1 MSKKIFLFVS
11 LLILVLF
18 SVFVVAKVDYDSKFF
33 DFDKNADNV
42 FNEKDMDY
50 WIGGYKYQV
59 LNPKNIL
66 YIVDKIP
73 EDGKFRC
80 DKNDIKSCLNIPLY
94 TDKEDVAEARS
105 LFILDAFAPAP
116 LKIYPIDS
124 SKDKIFSYDFLAL
137 SNSIKGADVTGS
149 AIINSISSLPSG
161 LGQTSLISN
170 CAQILGIYYS
180 DKFEGDP
187 YGSSG
192 VCVADNGVKISV
204 SVGCGDSI
212 CNSGESSVSC
222 YADCG
227 SYCGDQVCNGEE
239 TKKSCSKDCKSPVPS
254 SGAGA
259 SSSSDTSVGEVD
271 DANSV
276 NTETGG
282 SSDSTSSSS
291 GSNTA
296 NDDTGYTPPPV
307 PPFCGDGT
315 CTEGESIGSCPGD
328 CTPTIPPNIVPEICE
343 NVACPAYQLPLGSS
357 CTSVPTFGGCCT
369 GYSCTKNEEVIE
381 EVIEEVTDDEIPDDF
396 PDVDIFEVIDA
407 ACDADGLNVNLGSN
421 TANDIE
427 ILPVALTGNAIVAR
441 CGDGKCTVA
450 EGESSTSCPADCGK
464 LLAGGYSLD
473 IDPNKENIDCPGE
486 SDEEVI
492 INPECKPVICAMPPI
507 YNEKLELGIKCSSDD
522 QFADNCPVCAS
533 KLFCDDGTEII
544 VDVVIP
550 PVCDKS
556 VQCKPT
562 PKGCSSTQNFDENGC
577 LTGCDFEPLP
587 GSFAT
592 CEDVIPVEIVQWQFT
607 GVVGASPST
616 LITGAPGSS
625 YALGSTANFKVE
637 GVVGQSVGSSG
648 GNLGSGGLTGGA
660 VNNIGIT
667 GNAIGITG
675 NQVYTPPPLTT
686 GTGFYIDSISDRVGT
701 WGVFTANGGP
711 DHHLRISL
719 SASTPHTKTLRYAT
733 LVHKVFGEAW
743 STLNSAPNPYN
754 SNAYPLVLMNGA
766 TQLITANGQQIPLAI
781 GSATTPLVLDV
792 YVEKVEPF
800 AGGTLTFTFTDGTQ
814 TNITLSSIPAPQTC
828 SSFTYSNWSVCQS
841 NGQQTRTVVTSSPTG
856 CTVGNPVLTQSC
868 AYTPPPLTTGTGGGS
883 SCGNGVCDINLGE
896 DSTNCPVDCS
906 STPSPGPTP
915 TPTPTPSP
923 SPAPGPGPTSGPV
936 CGNNICE
943 AGEDKICTPNPPQST
958 NGMCF
963 QVTQTPDVYSD
974 SGWCISNG
982 GTWAGP
988 LTPNQLIGSKGICTL
1003 NGFSYPYGALVSRG
1017 TQTKVGVSCL
1027 NSKCNSGPCGSTTLP
1042 STGNTCVTGSCP
1054 TDCVITGTNCPPGQ
1068 TLVCTSGNCVCTT
1081 TGLTCGNNICEA
1093 GEDAQSCPTDC
1104 ASGNICV
1111 AGNIVIQ
1118 LPAGAKPGDI
1128 ITYTDPA
1135 TGVTF
1140 TFIAV
1145 GVLAPPSATGGSG
1158 GGTTGGVGTG
1168 TTGSGGGG
1176 LIGPNPAPG
1185 PTPTPTPSPAPG
1197 PGRTSGPVCGNNIC
1211 EAGEATVC
1219 VSSCFIGTCPGDCP
1233 AQTSGGCTGINCPI
1247 CLSGET
1253 KIDSPNGGIDVKQ
1266 LSVGSKVYTSDNYG
1280 NKVVGDVIKVS
1291 KTKVDSRHKVM
1302 HIILKDKREI
1312 YVSPGH
1318 PTLDGRKVGDITAG
1332 DVLDNSKVV
1341 KSKLVLYNQDYT
1353 YDLLVEGNNGYYANG
1368 ILLGST
1374 LKDDSVEKS
1383 SSKIIDN
1390 SLSNSVITQNVI
1402 PNSGM
1407 NWNKVSRSTCGNN
1420 ICENNEDSQNC
1431 LVDCPAQCPRPD
1443 KSIASGCYWQS
1454 IPNPSAI
1461 CPGWSLQ
1468 CPTDTP
1474 SSLIF
1479 VSQASSSSPVNVGQ
1493 CVAGGGKWDSSVGS
1507 DGGCIFGDESNTRTS
1522 NKEIKR
1528 DVQKTLTPQKSG
1540 SYSPSCY
1547 YQNGGPWV
1555 HLAIRG
1561 ASDSQGGRGIT
1572 GSQAVSPINVKVGDI
1587 LTLEAVYL
1595 SEGSMPSG
1603 KVSVSPSLGVI
1614 RTLSSNQNWLGKSGS
1629 TKAVQEQW
1637 SISAN
1642 SPGIYAYTVSH
1653 PGFKNCDWK
1662 FNVIVDGNI
1671 ASSENKN
1678 PDFVAGCTNPLAV
1691 SPNVPAIFANI
1702 QSRGGALSNC
1712 MVSTLDGSDSSN
1724 FNLPDLISC
1733 QSTCQNYKNVL
1744 ASSSGKD
1751 VVCTYNANY
1760 FGGTGPYSS
1769 CSVTT
1774 SKVNEKTTSKFGI
1787 TGNAIGITGNQVYTP
1802 PPLTTGT
1809 GFYIDSISDRVGT
1822 WGVFTANGGPDH
1834 HLRISLSAS
1843 TPHTKTLRY
1852 ATLVH
1857 KVFGEAWSTLNS
1869 APNPYNSNAYPLVLM
1884 NGATQLITANGQ
1896 QIPLAIGSATT
1907 PLVLDVYVEK
1917 VEPFAGGTL
1926 TFTFTDGTQTNIT
1939 LSSIPAPQTCSSFTY
1954 SNWSVCQSNG
1964 QQTRTVVTSSP
1975 TGCTVGNPV
1984 LTQSCAYTPPPLT
1997 TGTGGGSS
2005 CGNGV
2010 CDINLGE
2017 DSTNC
2022 PVDCSSTPSP
2032 GPTPTPTPTPSP
2044 SPAPGPISGGS
2055 ITIGNTPVCT
2065 LGNANCGNGVRETG
2079 EACDAGSANGQACI
2093 PKYDPSGTSC
2103 SYCTATCTVATVAGP
2118 FCGDGNVDGPSGV
2131 WSGEQCDLGAQ
2142 NGLIG
2147 PGTGNCQYCDGS
2159 CRCVTNN
2166 IGPYCGDGICNSGES
2181 SLSCP
2186 IDCGSP
2192 PPTSYCGDGILDS
2205 GESCD
2210 AGSANGQV
2218 CSANYGTSC
2227 SYCTSLCSTGNIQ
2240 GPYCGDGT
2248 CSAIYGE
2255 TSVSCLIDCPVIPDT
2270 SPPACGLLTV
2280 FRVTNTEVYLSWNI
2294 PFDNVGVVGY
2304 SLYRSLTSGQPKTL
2318 IAGGPNAL
2326 NFNLTGTSH
2335 IDIGLTPSTD
2345 YYYEIK
2351 AFDAAGNLGGACN
2364 EAKGTTTSVPL
2375 VSAFNMTI
2383 NSPIRSQV
2391 INVSTVNFQ
2400 FTLNQ
2405 IGGSVKY
2412 TLNGGLTNRTTSV
2425 DAGGYVFTNVNTG
2438 MTNGAYTLTAY
2449 GYNASGYMLTGTIP
2463 FSVAIAS
2470 TLAGASIDLGKGWNY
2485 FAVPESPT
2493 AVVGGTGGSQGPVTN
2508 APKELDLASGW
2519 NLIGYSGVNNVPQT
2533 TLEFKG
2539 TDNTYKDIA
2548 TASKEKR
2555 IQRRVVEY
2563 SSNNQNFEYSLST
2576 QTQEGKAYW
2585 VYARE
2590 VGKLKAPNVDH
2601 PVQQGKPVLVNQIQF
2616 QNKTSGEI
2624 KTLFEALNVRWV
2636 GIQGQ
2641 TIDQAVRL
2649 WNAQNKRYETL
2660 SLTDNLDNW
2669 RGYVLWG
2676 NSKDIRMIVPN
2687 A

>member
-33 DFDKNADNV
+33 DFDKNADNI

-66 YIVDKIP
+66 YIVDKVP

-94 TDKEDVAEARS
+94 TDKEDAAEARS

-116 LKIYPIDS
+116 LKVYPIDS

-149 AIINSISSLPSG
+149 AIVNSITSLPSG

-170 CAQILGIYYS
+170 CAELLGNYYS
-180 DKFEGDP
+180 GKFEGDP
-187 YGSSG
+187 YGSKG

-204 SVGCGDSI
+204 SVGCGDGI
-212 CNSGESSVSC
+212 CNSGEFSSVC
-222 YADCG
+222 PADCG
-227 SYCGDQVCNGEE
+227 SYCGDKVCNGEE
-239 TKKSCSKDCKSPVPS
+239 TEESCSSDCKQPVPS

-660 VNNIGIT
+660 VNNI
-667 GNAIGITG
+667 
-675 NQVYTPPPLTT
+675 
-686 GTGFYIDSISDRVGT
+686 
-701 WGVFTANGGP
+701 
-711 DHHLRISL
+711 
-719 SASTPHTKTLRYAT
+719 
-733 LVHKVFGEAW
+733 
-743 STLNSAPNPYN
+743 
-754 SNAYPLVLMNGA
+754 
-766 TQLITANGQQIPLAI
+766 
-781 GSATTPLVLDV
+781 
-792 YVEKVEPF
+792 
-800 AGGTLTFTFTDGTQ
+800 
-814 TNITLSSIPAPQTC
+814 
-828 SSFTYSNWSVCQS
+828 
-841 NGQQTRTVVTSSPTG
+841 
-856 CTVGNPVLTQSC
+856 
-868 AYTPPPLTTGTGGGS
+868 
-883 SCGNGVCDINLGE
+883 
-896 DSTNCPVDCS
+896 
-906 STPSPGPTP
+906 
-915 TPTPTPSP
+915 
-923 SPAPGPGPTSGPV
+923 
-936 CGNNICE
+936 
-943 AGEDKICTPNPPQST
+943 
-958 NGMCF
+958 
-963 QVTQTPDVYSD
+963 
-974 SGWCISNG
+974 
-982 GTWAGP
+982 
-988 LTPNQLIGSKGICTL
+988 
-1003 NGFSYPYGALVSRG
+1003 
-1017 TQTKVGVSCL
+1017 
-1027 NSKCNSGPCGSTTLP
+1027 
-1042 STGNTCVTGSCP
+1042 
-1054 TDCVITGTNCPPGQ
+1054 
-1068 TLVCTSGNCVCTT
+1068 
-1081 TGLTCGNNICEA
+1081 
-1093 GEDAQSCPTDC
+1093 
-1104 ASGNICV
+1104 
-1111 AGNIVIQ
+1111 
-1118 LPAGAKPGDI
+1118 
-1128 ITYTDPA
+1128 
-1135 TGVTF
+1135 
-1140 TFIAV
+1140 
-1145 GVLAPPSATGGSG
+1145 
-1158 GGTTGGVGTG
+1158 
-1168 TTGSGGGG
+1168 
-1176 LIGPNPAPG
+1176 
-1185 PTPTPTPSPAPG
+1185 
-1197 PGRTSGPVCGNNIC
+1197 
-1211 EAGEATVC
+1211 
-1219 VSSCFIGTCPGDCP
+1219 
-1233 AQTSGGCTGINCPI
+1233 
-1247 CLSGET
+1247 
-1253 KIDSPNGGIDVKQ
+1253 
-1266 LSVGSKVYTSDNYG
+1266 
-1280 NKVVGDVIKVS
+1280 
-1291 KTKVDSRHKVM
+1291 
-1302 HIILKDKREI
+1302 
-1312 YVSPGH
+1312 
-1318 PTLDGRKVGDITAG
+1318 
-1332 DVLDNSKVV
+1332 
-1341 KSKLVLYNQDYT
+1341 
-1353 YDLLVEGNNGYYANG
+1353 
-1368 ILLGST
+1368 
-1374 LKDDSVEKS
+1374 
-1383 SSKIIDN
+1383 
-1390 SLSNSVITQNVI
+1390 
-1402 PNSGM
+1402 
-1407 NWNKVSRSTCGNN
+1407 
-1420 ICENNEDSQNC
+1420 
-1431 LVDCPAQCPRPD
+1431 
-1443 KSIASGCYWQS
+1443 
-1454 IPNPSAI
+1454 
-1461 CPGWSLQ
+1461 
-1468 CPTDTP
+1468 
-1474 SSLIF
+1474 
-1479 VSQASSSSPVNVGQ
+1479 
-1493 CVAGGGKWDSSVGS
+1493 
-1507 DGGCIFGDESNTRTS
+1507 
-1522 NKEIKR
+1522 
-1528 DVQKTLTPQKSG
+1528 
-1540 SYSPSCY
+1540 
-1547 YQNGGPWV
+1547 
-1555 HLAIRG
+1555 
-1561 ASDSQGGRGIT
+1561 
-1572 GSQAVSPINVKVGDI
+1572 
-1587 LTLEAVYL
+1587 
-1595 SEGSMPSG
+1595 
-1603 KVSVSPSLGVI
+1603 
-1614 RTLSSNQNWLGKSGS
+1614 
-1629 TKAVQEQW
+1629 
-1637 SISAN
+1637 
-1642 SPGIYAYTVSH
+1642 
-1653 PGFKNCDWK
+1653 
-1662 FNVIVDGNI
+1662 
-1671 ASSENKN
+1671 
-1678 PDFVAGCTNPLAV
+1678 
-1691 SPNVPAIFANI
+1691 
-1702 QSRGGALSNC
+1702 
-1712 MVSTLDGSDSSN
+1712 
-1724 FNLPDLISC
+1724 
-1733 QSTCQNYKNVL
+1733 
-1744 ASSSGKD
+1744 
-1751 VVCTYNANY
+1751 
-1760 FGGTGPYSS
+1760 
-1769 CSVTT
+1769 
-1774 SKVNEKTTSKFGI
+1774 GI